1 MKKLLHERLREYG
14 SNCRSDYTDW
24 LSQRHANELANE
36 IEKYYIPRPRF
47 EDGEPVQFGD
57 EYKWADANIRK
68 ITGFGV
74 TENGAPYVTCAFD
87 GLGMSDA
94 MIYSGSLKR
103 PKHKV
108 LDADGVTIEEDD
120 TVYGMEREQHRYTV
134 QVPYSVDGEDGERF
148 CVQCYD
154 HDDGIIAWCDP
165 SMLTHREP
173 DSLEKVQ
180 DTIDALANVY
190 ESDDRLCDDLHNISD
205 RLTALIERGA

>member
-14 SNCRSDYTDW
+14 SNCRADYTDW
-24 LSQRHANELANE
+24 SRQRHANELADE

-103 PKHKV
+103 PKPKM
-108 LDADGVTIEEDD
+108 LDADGVEIKVGDLVWHISEPGKVGEVETLIPASAHVCVLWSTGAVLD
-120 TVYGMEREQHRYTV
+120 TPG
-134 QVPYSVDGEDGERF
+134 VD
-148 CVQCYD
+148 
-154 HDDGIIAWCDP
+154 
-165 SMLTHREP
+165 LTHREP